1 MVAEV
6 IINRGAKKL
15 NRTFDYNIPKELE
28 ELILVGSKVLVP
40 FGNGEKLTEAFV
52 VGIKETSDFEVKDI
66 AKLEE
71 NLSNKQ
77 IDLAKWMAKRYFCN
91 VSDCIK
97 LMLTPGTRNKNKE
110 KRIQDKT
117 INCVYLKKEREEIE
131 FEIETGKIKSEKQKR
146 VVNFIKDN
154 EGATVPEIEMFTDC
168 ARGIVNTLVKNG
180 YLEIVEKKVERNP
193 LLGRN
198 CEKTDKLKLTEEQ
211 ENAYKKVED
220 AINNKQY
227 QQFLLY
233 GVTGSGKTE
242 VYLQLIEKVLDNGR
256 NAIVLVPEISLTPQ
270 MLDRFISRFGKEEI
284 AILHSKLS
292 IGERHDE
299 WERIREKKAKIVI
312 GARSAIFAPIE
323 NIGIIIIDEEH
334 DSSYKSETNPRYN
347 AKEIAKVLAKENKA
361 PLVLGSA
368 TPDIVTFYKTQEKT
382 IYQDLQKSTEFE
394 HETNIQTEDY
404 KRQFENEAK
413 DSIKAISDKERTD
426 IQNQGTESKITLLE
440 LTKRANNSS
449 LPKVEIID
457 LKQELAN
464 GNRSMLSME
473 LYNSIEENLKQK
485 RQTILFLNRRG
496 YSTFI
501 MCRNCGYTVKCP
513 NCNISMTYH
522 SYERKLKCHYCGH
535 EENVV
540 TVCPECHSDKIRYFG
555 TGTQKLEQEIHKQ
568 FPEASTIRMD
578 IDTVT
583 KKNSHE
589 VILNTFRNQ
598 NIDILIGTQMVV
610 KGHHFPNVT
619 LVGVIAADSSLN
631 IDDYRANERTF
642 QILTQ
647 VAGRA
652 GRENLPGKVVI
663 QTYNPDNF
671 SIICAQKQ
679 NYDLFYETE
688 IALRKQLKYPPFC
701 DIILIGLNS
710 YQELEIKNVSSKIYQ
725 YLEQR
730 LNKEEFKVLRPMPCP
745 IDKIQNRYR
754 WRIII
759 KGKMTEEANEIL
771 NACLKEI
778 YQENIK
784 DTRIAI
790 DINPNNMS

>member
-1 MVAEV
+1 MIAEV

-15 NRTFDYNIPKELE
+15 NRTFDYNIPKDLE

-40 FGNGEKLTEAFV
+40 FGNGEKLAEAFV
-52 VGIKETSDFEVKDI
+52 VGIKEKSAFELKNI

-71 NLSNKQ
+71 NLTDKQ
-77 IDLAKWMAKRYFCN
+77 ISLAKWMAKRYFCN
-91 VSDCIK
+91 ISDCIK

-117 INCVYLKKEREEIE
+117 INCVYLKKDIEEIE
-131 FEIETGKIKSEKQKR
+131 FEIETGKIKSEKPKR
-146 VVNFIKDN
+146 LLNFVKDN
-154 EGATVPEIEMFTDC
+154 EGTTVPEIEMFTDC

-180 YLEIVEKKVERNP
+180 YLEIIEKKVERNP

-198 CEKTDKLKLTEEQ
+198 CEKTNNLKLTEEQ
-211 ENAYKKVED
+211 KNAYNRVEE
-220 AINNKQY
+220 AIDKNEYK
-227 QQFLLY
+227 QFLLY

-242 VYLQLIEKVLDNGR
+242 VYLQLIEKVLKIGK

-270 MLDRFISRFGKEEI
+270 MLDRFISRFGKSDI

-299 WERIREKKAKIVI
+299 WERIRERKARIVI

-347 AKEIAKVLAKENKA
+347 AKEIAKILAKENKA
-361 PLVLGSA
+361 PLLLGSA
-368 TPDIVTFYKTQEKT
+368 TPDINTFYNAT
-382 IYQDLQKSTEFE
+382 S
-394 HETNIQTEDY
+394 
-404 KRQFENEAK
+404 ENEDGNTK
-413 DSIKAISDKERTD
+413 
-426 IQNQGTESKITLLE
+426 IQLLT
-440 LTKRANNSS
+440 LTKRANESS

-473 LYNSIEENLKQK
+473 LYNSIEENISQK

-513 NCNISMTYH
+513 SCNISMTYH
-522 SYERKLKCHYCGH
+522 SYEKKLKCHYCSY
-535 EENVV
+535 EENLV
-540 TVCPECHSDKIRYFG
+540 TTCPECHSDKIRYFG
-555 TGTQKLEQEIHKQ
+555 TGTQKLEQEINKQ
-568 FPEASTIRMD
+568 FPNASTIRMD

-589 VILNTFRNQ
+589 EILNKFKNE

-652 GRENLPGKVVI
+652 GRENLPGKVII

-679 NYDLFYETE
+679 NYEMFYETE

-701 DIILIGLNS
+701 DIILISFNSLN
-710 YQELEIKNVSSKIYQ
+710 ETNIKNISNEMYKKL
-725 YLEQR
+725 LEK
-730 LNKEEFKVLRPMPCP
+730 LNQEEFKIFRPMPSP

-759 KGKMTEEANEIL
+759 KGNMTVEANEVL
-771 NACLKEI
+771 NQTLKEI
-778 YQENIK
+778 YSRNIK
-784 DTRIAI
+784 DIRISI
-790 DINPNNMS
+790 DVNPNNMS

>member
-40 FGNGEKLTEAFV
+40 FGNGGKLTEAFV
-52 VGIKETSDFEVKDI
+52 VGIKETSAFEVKDI

-71 NLSNKQ
+71 NLTDKQ
-77 IDLAKWMAKRYFCN
+77 IALAKWMAKRYFCN

-117 INCVYLKKEREEIE
+117 INCVYLKKDIEEIE
-131 FEIETGKIKSEKQKR
+131 FEIETEKLKSEKQKR
-146 VVNFIKDN
+146 VLNFIKDN

-193 LLGRN
+193 LLGRD
-198 CEKTDKLKLTEEQ
+198 CEKTYKLNLTEEQ
-211 ENAYKKVED
+211 EIAYKNVEE
-220 AINNKQY
+220 AIDNKQY

-242 VYLQLIEKVLDNGR
+242 VYLQLIEKVLNIGK

-299 WERIREKKAKIVI
+299 WERIREKKARIVI

-347 AKEIAKVLAKENKA
+347 AKEIAKVLAKENQA

-368 TPDIVTFYKTQEKT
+368 TPDMTTFYHATNEDEFGNTKIKLLTLTQ
-382 IYQDLQKSTEFE
+382 
-394 HETNIQTEDY
+394 
-404 KRQFENEAK
+404 
-413 DSIKAISDKERTD
+413 
-426 IQNQGTESKITLLE
+426 
-440 LTKRANNSS
+440 RANQSS

-473 LYNSIEENLKQK
+473 LYNCIEENLKQK

-535 EENVV
+535 EENIV

-589 VILNTFRNQ
+589 VILNTFKNE

-688 IALRKQLKYPPFC
+688 IALRRQLKYPPFC

-725 YLEQR
+725 YLEKR

-771 NACLKEI
+771 NACLKDI

>member
-1 MVAEV
+1 MIAEV

-15 NRTFDYNIPKELE
+15 NRTFDYNIPKDLE

-40 FGNGEKLTEAFV
+40 FGNGEKLAEAFV
-52 VGIKETSDFEVKDI
+52 VGIKEKSAFELKNI

-71 NLSNKQ
+71 NLTDKQ
-77 IDLAKWMAKRYFCN
+77 ISLAKWMAKRYFCN
-91 VSDCIK
+91 ISDCIK

-117 INCVYLKKEREEIE
+117 INCVYLKKDIEEIE

-146 VVNFIKDN
+146 LLNFVKDN
-154 EGATVPEIEMFTDC
+154 EGTTVPEIEMFTDC

-180 YLEIVEKKVERNP
+180 YLEIIEKKVERNP

-198 CEKTDKLKLTEEQ
+198 CEKTNNLKLTEEQ
-211 ENAYKKVED
+211 KNAYNRVEE
-220 AINNKQY
+220 AIDKNEYK
-227 QQFLLY
+227 QFLLY

-242 VYLQLIEKVLDNGR
+242 VYLQLIEKVLKIGK

-270 MLDRFISRFGKEEI
+270 MLDRFISRFGKSDI

-299 WERIREKKAKIVI
+299 WERIRERKARIVI

-347 AKEIAKVLAKENKA
+347 AKEIAKILAKENKA
-361 PLVLGSA
+361 PLLLGSA
-368 TPDIVTFYKTQEKT
+368 TPDINTFYNA
-382 IYQDLQKSTEFE
+382 
-394 HETNIQTEDY
+394 TN
-404 KRQFENEAK
+404 ENEDGNTK
-413 DSIKAISDKERTD
+413 
-426 IQNQGTESKITLLE
+426 IQLLT
-440 LTKRANNSS
+440 LTKRANESS

-473 LYNSIEENLKQK
+473 LYNSIEENISQK

-513 NCNISMTYH
+513 SCNISMTYH
-522 SYERKLKCHYCGH
+522 SYEKKLKCHYCSY
-535 EENVV
+535 EENLV
-540 TVCPECHSDKIRYFG
+540 TTCPECHSDKIRYFG
-555 TGTQKLEQEIHKQ
+555 TGTQKLEQEINKQ
-568 FPEASTIRMD
+568 FPNASTIRMD

-589 VILNTFRNQ
+589 EILNKFKNE
-598 NIDILIGTQMVV
+598 NVDILIGTQMVV

-652 GRENLPGKVVI
+652 GRENLPGKVII

-679 NYDLFYETE
+679 NYEMFYETE

-701 DIILIGLNS
+701 DIILISFNSLN
-710 YQELEIKNVSSKIYQ
+710 ETNIKNISNEMYKKL
-725 YLEQR
+725 LEK
-730 LNKEEFKVLRPMPCP
+730 LNQEEFKIFRPMPSP

-759 KGKMTEEANEIL
+759 KGNMTVEANEVL
-771 NACLKEI
+771 NQTLKEI
-778 YQENIK
+778 YSRNIK
-784 DTRIAI
+784 DIRISI
-790 DINPNNMS
+790 DVNPNNMS